1 MALSGT
7 NKTKQGSFINEELLV
22 PKRVVDIILDINHP
36 QAKEFGGYDAIG
48 TIFYTDPYDYAGEEE
63 TFNKEF
69 ARPLFSFM
77 KQYPLRGEIIL
88 ILNSLSKD
96 FYFVDNSQTTY
107 YLPNVNIWNHP
118 HHNAL
123 PDHPYTGG
131 EDVEDLLDKYK
142 MVDGGV
148 KRTPSDGST
157 DVELGEYFNEKLNIQ
172 PLLPFEGDTII
183 EGRFGNSIRLGA
195 TAKEAKEK
203 TAYSTKGE
211 TGDPITII
219 RNGQYIEEDRDRG
232 WEHTIENI
240 NTDDSSVILTSNQ
253 VFPNF
258 QIVSQHYQSWQTEY
272 DFLDVN
278 EANDDFDNITLG
290 SAPEKIEI
298 PEEEEIEYAGEDLED
313 DNDKEEEPKWVKHV
327 SMWNGEINYIN
338 AEIATE
344 TDTGGYYFDPE
355 KEKEKDVSYRTKDAY
370 EAAQSQSEDINNL
383 EGREEEILEEEGS
396 IYDLLLEQDNFSES
410 DFSWSVQDEW
420 SANADPEKENDLY
433 SKEEVESEN
442 VDPINTQE
450 EEEGDDS
457 EDDNENDTD
466 IDVDDTDPDADDD
479 TDVSGSED
487 NTQTS
492 ESIAVNV
499 TGSGLLA
506 SSPTPEAVKDSY
518 YSSDT
523 DVPDNYFDNLVTPS
537 LNGTKG
543 WVEGTSRRK
552 AQFKKENYGG
562 KNWAGRKPEADPNN
576 TGWRVAY
583 NYRGAKF
590 LIPKPAPL
598 SIAIQKWRVDLGSSK
613 TVKWNDKRTVVD
625 GKNLKKRASLYKGD
639 PETVSIKYLCIH
651 TTAGEPVIDGLD
663 GCNFHLY
670 RSCWPAYGY
679 NWLIGIR
686 GDVVQT
692 MPDYVMGVGI
702 GAGSKGIGS
711 FIAKDGNRYY
721 GGDWSNPT
729 NPGYD
734 PKALSAWGETTHA
747 NNNNTIQINWS
758 GGAERYS
765 GNDATD
771 TVNKGKDDEY
781 KEYVYGV
788 HDVSK
793 GMGIIDKEENWK
805 SLGSGRFSHT
815 VGYGTVTDKQLI
827 AIKELIYIYIKR
839 YPDIKFFGHNQVT
852 AKACPWWWTPTFLEY
867 VLDAPDPNNPLHSHP
882 DDFHD
887 RDYYIV
893 KGGRKNT
900 STGFY
905 LENAK
910 DAGLRATGKKGI
922 EKTTGWKKHGL
933 TAANIGKKTKSNY

>member
-7 NKTKQGSFINEELLV
+7 NKPKQGSFINEELLV
-22 PKRVVDIILDINHP
+22 PKRVVDIILDVNHP

-48 TIFYTDPYDYAGEEE
+48 TVFYTDPYDYAGEEDK
-63 TFNKEF
+63 FNKEF

-77 KQYPLRGEIIL
+77 KQYPLKGEIIL
-88 ILNSLSKD
+88 ILNSVSKD
-96 FYFVDNSQTTY
+96 FYFVDDSQTTY

-131 EDVEDLLDKYK
+131 EDEEDILDKYK

-148 KRTPSDGST
+148 TRTPSDGST
-157 DVELGEYFNEKLNIQ
+157 DVELGEYFNEKLDIQ

-195 TAKEAKEK
+195 TAKEAREK

-240 NTDDSSVILTSNQ
+240 NTDDSSIILTSNQ

-258 QIVSQHYQSWQTEY
+258 EIVSQHYQSWQTEY

-355 KEKEKDVSYRTKDAY
+355 KEAEKDVSYRTKAAY
-370 EAAQSQSEDINNL
+370 EAAQSQSEDINDL
-383 EGREEEILEEEGS
+383 EGREDEILEEEGS
-396 IYDLLLEQDNFSES
+396 IYDLLLEQDNFSED
-410 DFSWSVQDEW
+410 DFSWSVKDEW
-420 SANADPEKENDLY
+420 SSNADPEKENDLY

-442 VDPINTQE
+442 VDPIDIE
-450 EEEGDDS
+450 EEDVVDEN
-457 EDDNENDTD
+457 EDGTD
-466 IDVDDTDPDADDD
+466 VDVDDTDPDANDDA
-479 TDVSGSED
+479 DVSGSED

-537 LNGTKG
+537 LNGIAS
-543 WVEGTSRRK
+543 WVKGTSARR

-562 KNWAGRKPEADPNN
+562 KNWAGRTPEADPNN

-598 SIAIQKWRVDLGSSK
+598 SIAIQKWRCDLGSAK
-613 TVKWNDKRTVVD
+613 TVKWNDKRTIVD
-625 GKNLKKRASLYKGD
+625 GTNLKKRASIYGGIK
-639 PETVSIKYLCIH
+639 TVSIKYLCIH
-651 TTAGEPVIDGLD
+651 TTAGEPVIDPLE
-663 GCNFHLY
+663 GCQFHLY
-670 RSCWPAYGY
+670 SSMWPSYGY

-692 MPDYVMGVGI
+692 LPDYVGGVGI
-702 GAGSKGIGS
+702 KNGSKGVNG
-711 FIAKDGNRYY
+711 
-721 GGDWSNPT
+721 
-729 NPGYD
+729 
-734 PKALSAWGETTHA
+734 WGETTHA
-747 NNNNTIQINWS
+747 TNDNTIQINWS
-758 GGAERYS
+758 GGAESYS

-771 TVNKGKDDEY
+771 VDEDGN

-788 HDVSK
+788 YDVSK
-793 GMGIIDKEENWK
+793 GMGIIENEPNWK
-805 SLGSGRFSHT
+805 SLGSGRYSHT
-815 VGYGTVTDKQLI
+815 VGYGTITDKQLI
-827 AIKELIYIYIKR
+827 AIKELVYIYIKR
-839 YPDIKFFGHNQVT
+839 YPDIKFFGHNQT
-852 AKACPWWWTPTFLEY
+852 AAKACPWWWTPTFLEY

-893 KGGRKNT
+893 RGGRQNT
-900 STGFY
+900 NSAFY
-905 LENAK
+905 IENAK

-933 TAANIGKKTKSNY
+933 TDANIGQKRKSNF